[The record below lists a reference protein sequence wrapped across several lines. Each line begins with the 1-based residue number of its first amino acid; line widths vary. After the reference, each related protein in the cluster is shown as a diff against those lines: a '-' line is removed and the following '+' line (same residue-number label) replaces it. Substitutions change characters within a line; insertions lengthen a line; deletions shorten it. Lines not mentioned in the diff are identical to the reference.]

1 MRMKPTMGKRVLR
14 SILVATFSAA
24 VALVALS
31 GQMEKKVDD
40 RADSKWPAVAVNTTP
55 ADSATSSGG

>member
-1 MRMKPTMGKRVLR
+1 MVLNTTSFEGR
-14 SILVATFSAA
+14 AQQGPRP

>member
-1 MRMKPTMGKRVLR
+1 MGKRALR
-14 SILVATFSAA
+14 SILVTAFSAA

-40 RADSKWPAVAVNTTP
+40 RADSKWPAVAVTMAP